1 MRAIMDAHD
10 EELRRVERNLEAE
23 KEQHLNN
30 LMERLRKK
38 REEREAALLK
48 KQQKEVYYSY
58 LYYLTTLYFPNIQI
72 DQLFSGVVFNIPNCG

>member
-10 EELRRVERNLEAE
+10 EELRRVERNLAAE

-48 KQQKEVYYSY
+48 KQQKEVCYSN
-58 LYYLTTLYFPNIQI
+58 LYYLTTLYITNIQKG
-72 DQLFSGVVFNIPNCG
+72 QLFSSVVF